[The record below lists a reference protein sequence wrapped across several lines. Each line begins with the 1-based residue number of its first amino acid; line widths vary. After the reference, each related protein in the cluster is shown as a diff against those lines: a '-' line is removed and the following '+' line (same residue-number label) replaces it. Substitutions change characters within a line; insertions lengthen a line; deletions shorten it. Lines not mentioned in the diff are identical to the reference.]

1 MFESNNAEHT
11 KYVKEQDTEQRNK
24 NKVEP
29 EQKRKSF
36 EDIYSQQIEN
46 KLKFVYICNCKLKD
60 LG

>member
-1 MFESNNAEHT
+1 VFEFKNAEHT
-11 KYVKEQDTEQRNK
+11 KNIKAQDTKQRKK

-46 KLKFVYICNCKLKD
+46 
-60 LG
+60 